1 MSDLEINQ
9 DEPNFDAL
17 QSSHP
22 GNDKKNE
29 EERVKNLIGEN
40 EDNYIAKISTE
51 TNTNKE
57 SKRKVKDESN
67 STLIKIDGLDDEN
80 KKEIKTENGDDLTT
94 IKLTIEVKKDKEKK
108 PIKKKKKLTKDNK
121 NILTETE
128 EEKDEKM
135 LDWTLIKNYLVEG
148 ELPHK
153 EFKYSNNFVSN
164 SEISFVKRI
173 SMNPPTILIMK
184 TIENKILYTV
194 FRNLYK
200 RDFSVIKYNLQK
212 VKNWNKYGIAESLI
226 IVNYPYLD
234 NDFLFKR
241 FIEFVHHF
249 SNGGKKEIIFPTTEQ
264 SKNSKRKKKSFN
276 YYLKNI
282 KLYYY
287 YKYS

>member
-1 MSDLEINQ
+1 MSDLVIYQ
-9 DEPNFDAL
+9 DKSNFDAF
-17 QSSHP
+17 QKEYP
-22 GNDKKNE
+22 ENDQKNE
-29 EERVKNLIGEN
+29 EERIKNLIGEN
-40 EDNYIAKISTE
+40 EENYIAKISTE

-67 STLIKIDGLDDEN
+67 STSIKIDGLDDEN

-108 PIKKKKKLTKDNK
+108 PIEKKKKLTKDNK
-121 NILTETE
+121 NGLTETE

-194 FRNLYK
+194 YQNLYK
-200 RDFSVIKYNLQK
+200 RDFSVIKYNLQN
-212 VKNWNKYGIAESLI
+212 VKNWKIAESLI

-234 NDFLFKR
+234 NDYLFKR
-241 FIEFVHHF
+241 FIEFVYYF
-249 SNGGKKEIIFPTTEQ
+249 SNFGKKEIIFPTT
-264 SKNSKRKKKSFN
+264 
-276 YYLKNI
+276 
-282 KLYYY
+282 
-287 YKYS
+287 

>member
-1 MSDLEINQ
+1 MSDLVIYQ
-9 DEPNFDAL
+9 DKSNFDAF
-17 QSSHP
+17 QKEYP
-22 GNDKKNE
+22 ENDKKNE

-40 EDNYIAKISTE
+40 EENYIAKISTE

-80 KKEIKTENGDDLTT
+80 KKEIKTENGDDLNT

-108 PIKKKKKLTKDNK
+108 PIEKKKKLTKDNK
-121 NILTETE
+121 NGLTETE

-194 FRNLYK
+194 YQNLYK
-200 RDFSVIKYNLQK
+200 RDFSVIKYNLQN
-212 VKNWNKYGIAESLI
+212 VKNWKIAESLI

-241 FIEFVHHF
+241 FIEFVYYF
-249 SNGGKKEIIFPTTEQ
+249 SNFGKKEIIFPTTEQ

>member
-22 GNDKKNE
+22 GNDKKDGVK
-29 EERVKNLIGEN
+29 EREKNLYGER
-40 EDNYIAKISTE
+40 EENYFPESSTG
-51 TNTNKE
+51 TNSIQE
-57 SKRKVKDESN
+57 SIRKVNDESN
-67 STLIKIDGLDDEN
+67 STSIKIDGLDDEN

-108 PIKKKKKLTKDNK
+108 PIEKKKKLTKDNK
-121 NILTETE
+121 NGLIETE

-173 SMNPPTILIMK
+173 SRNPPTILIMK

-194 FRNLYK
+194 YQNLYK
-200 RDFSVIKYNLQK
+200 RDFSVIKYNLQN
-212 VKNWNKYGIAESLI
+212 VKNWKIAESLI

-241 FIEFVHHF
+241 FIEFVYYF
-249 SNGGKKEIIFPTTEQ
+249 SNFGKKEIIFPTTEQ

>member
-194 FRNLYK
+194 YQNLYK

-212 VKNWNKYGIAESLI
+212 VKNWKIAESLI

-234 NDFLFKR
+234 NDYLFKR

-282 KLYYY
+282 KLYYC

>member
-1 MSDLEINQ
+1 M
-9 DEPNFDAL
+9 
-17 QSSHP
+17 
-22 GNDKKNE
+22 
-29 EERVKNLIGEN
+29 IGEN

-108 PIKKKKKLTKDNK
+108 PIEKKKKLTKDNK
-121 NILTETE
+121 NGLIKTE

-194 FRNLYK
+194 YQNLYK
-200 RDFSVIKYNLQK
+200 RDFSVIKYNLQN
-212 VKNWNKYGIAESLI
+212 VKNWKIAESLI

-241 FIEFVHHF
+241 FIEFVYYF
-249 SNGGKKEIIFPTTEQ
+249 SNFGKKEIIFPTTEQ

>member
-1 MSDLEINQ
+1 MSDLVIYQ
-9 DEPNFDAL
+9 DKSNFDAF
-17 QSSHP
+17 QKEYP
-22 GNDKKNE
+22 ENDQKIE
-29 EERVKNLIGEN
+29 EERVMNLIGEN
-40 EDNYIAKISTE
+40 EENYIAKISTE

-80 KKEIKTENGDDLTT
+80 KEEIKTENGDELTT

-108 PIKKKKKLTKDNK
+108 PIEKKKKITKDNK
-121 NILTETE
+121 NGLIETE

-194 FRNLYK
+194 FQNLYK
-200 RDFSVIKYNLQK
+200 RDFSVIKYNLQN
-212 VKNWNKYGIAESLI
+212 VKNWKIAESLI

-234 NDFLFKR
+234 NDYLFKR
-241 FIEFVHHF
+241 FIEFVYYF
-249 SNGGKKEIIFPTTEQ
+249 SNFGKKEIIFPITEQ

>member
-29 EERVKNLIGEN
+29 VKEREKNLYGER
-40 EDNYIAKISTE
+40 EENYFPESSTG
-51 TNTNKE
+51 TNTIQE
-57 SKRKVKDESN
+57 SIRKVNDESN
-67 STLIKIDGLDDEN
+67 STSIKIDGLDDEN
-80 KKEIKTENGDDLTT
+80 KKEIKTENGDDLIT

-108 PIKKKKKLTKDNK
+108 PIEKKKKLTKDNK
-121 NILTETE
+121 NGLTETE

-194 FRNLYK
+194 YQNLYK
-200 RDFSVIKYNLQK
+200 RDFSVIKYNLQN
-212 VKNWNKYGIAESLI
+212 VKNWKIAESLI

-234 NDFLFKR
+234 NDYLFER
-241 FIEFVHHF
+241 YIEFVYYF

>member
-1 MSDLEINQ
+1 MSDLVIYQ
-9 DEPNFDAL
+9 DKSNFDAF
-17 QSSHP
+17 QKEYP
-22 GNDKKNE
+22 ENDQKNE
-29 EERVKNLIGEN
+29 EERLNNLIGEN
-40 EDNYIAKISTE
+40 EENYIAKISTE

-108 PIKKKKKLTKDNK
+108 PIEKKKKLTKDNK
-121 NILTETE
+121 NSLTETE

-153 EFKYSNNFVSN
+153 EFKYSNNFVSK
-164 SEISFVKRI
+164 SEIRI
-173 SMNPPTILIMK
+173 SRNPPSILIMK

-194 FRNLYK
+194 YQNLYT

-212 VKNWNKYGIAESLI
+212 VKNWNIAESLI

-241 FIEFVHHF
+241 FIEFVYYF
-249 SNGGKKEIIFPTTEQ
+249 SNFGKKEIIFPTTEQ

>member
-1 MSDLEINQ
+1 MSDLVIYQENS
-9 DEPNFDAL
+9 NFDSF
-17 QSSHP
+17 QKEYP
-22 GNDKKNE
+22 ENDQKNE
-29 EERVKNLIGEN
+29 EERVNNLIGEN
-40 EDNYIAKISTE
+40 EENYIAKISTE
-51 TNTNKE
+51 TNTNEE

-108 PIKKKKKLTKDNK
+108 PIKKKEKLTKDNK

-173 SMNPPTILIMK
+173 SRNPPTILIMK

-194 FRNLYK
+194 YQNLYK
-200 RDFSVIKYNLQK
+200 RDFSVIKYNLQN
-212 VKNWNKYGIAESLI
+212 VKNWKIAESLI

-241 FIEFVHHF
+241 FIEFAYYF
-249 SNGGKKEIIFPTTEQ
+249 SNFGKKEIIFPTTEQ